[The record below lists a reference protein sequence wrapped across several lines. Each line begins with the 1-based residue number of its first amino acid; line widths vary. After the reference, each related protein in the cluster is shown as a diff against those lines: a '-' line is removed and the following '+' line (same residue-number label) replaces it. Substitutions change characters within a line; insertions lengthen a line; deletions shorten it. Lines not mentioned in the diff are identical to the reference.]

1 MRHMPCLLG
10 LLALAA
16 CQQSTPTADTAPQQE
31 VAAEQTDAPN
41 PTESPIDPDPNNP
54 LIGDWKLD
62 DGLACINNRLTFTED
77 MRVVHRIGDAARPGQ
92 DIPTPVDT
100 YKVAGGKVQVEVVGE
115 DNPVTYVVFDP
126 THIGDGTE
134 ACRFHKVSAVAPPP
148 AN

>member
-1 MRHMPCLLG
+1 MRRISCLLG

-16 CQQSTPTADTAPQQE
+16 CQQSTPTTDAAPQQE
-31 VAAEQTDAPN
+31 VAEQTDTPN

-62 DGLACINNRLTFTED
+62 DGLACIYNRLTFTED
-77 MRVVHRIGDAARPGQ
+77 MRVMHRTGSAAQ

-115 DNPVTYVVFDP
+115 DNPVTYVVFDAS
-126 THIGDGTE
+126 HIGDGTE
-134 ACRFHKVSAVAPPP
+134 ACRFHKVSAVAVPP